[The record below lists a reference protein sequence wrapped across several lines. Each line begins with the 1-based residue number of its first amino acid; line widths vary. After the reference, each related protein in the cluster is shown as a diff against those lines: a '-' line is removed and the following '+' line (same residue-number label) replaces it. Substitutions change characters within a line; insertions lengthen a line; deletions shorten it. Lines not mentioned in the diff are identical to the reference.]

1 MYELVAITHSIL
13 HETKRERDLADRR
26 ALYGPDF
33 TPDRPER
40 NTTKRLSLFGRRNR
54 DIA

>member
-1 MYELVAITHSIL
+1 L

-26 ALYGPDF
+26 AYYGPDF

-40 NTTKRLSLFGRRNR
+40 GATKRLSLFGRRNR
-54 DIA
+54 TIA